1 MHTDASRD
9 RTQEIVRSVL
19 AADCACPV
27 SALAQDEFFLTAA
40 EERPGRRRY
49 PQAVRPLGLV
59 TMGRG
64 VVVSCYH
71 PWMTALRALLRDRSR
86 EEVFAAP
93 TIAALTRFLEPE
105 GVVLLGPALS
115 HVCAPAAFRPAVAP
129 DGVTITVVEGADVH
143 ALYRFPGFEYALSYQ
158 PDHPRPDVAA
168 AVARR
173 ADHIIGIAGMSADC
187 DAMWQIGIAVVAP
200 ERGAGVG
207 RALVGRLT
215 ELAFQRGRVPFY
227 SADLGNIRSH
237 ALAASLGYWPAWVE
251 LFAREQG
258 SG

>member
-1 MHTDASRD
+1 
-9 RTQEIVRSVL
+9 
-19 AADCACPV
+19 
-27 SALAQDEFFLTAA
+27 
-40 EERPGRRRY
+40 
-49 PQAVRPLGLV
+49 
-59 TMGRG
+59 
-64 VVVSCYH
+64 
-71 PWMTALRALLRDRSR
+71 
-86 EEVFAAP
+86 
-93 TIAALTRFLEPE
+93 
-105 GVVLLGPALS
+105 
-115 HVCAPAAFRPAVAP
+115 
-129 DGVTITVVEGADVH
+129 
-143 ALYRFPGFEYALSYQ
+143 
-158 PDHPRPDVAA
+158 
-168 AVARR
+168 
-173 ADHIIGIAGMSADC
+173 MSADC